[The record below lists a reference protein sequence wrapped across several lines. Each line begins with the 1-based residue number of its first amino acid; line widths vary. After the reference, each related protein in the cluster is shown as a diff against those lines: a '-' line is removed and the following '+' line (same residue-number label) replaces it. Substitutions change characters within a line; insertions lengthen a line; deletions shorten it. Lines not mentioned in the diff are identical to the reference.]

1 MSKASTRLYIPD
13 RGDLIWISLQPTAGH
28 EQTGRRPAMV
38 ISPKSYNRKTGLCVL
53 CPATRQAKGYAF
65 EVNVAEKGETAS
77 VILADHL
84 RNVDWKAR
92 KAERIKRVSEKALAA
107 VVARIEALLIEPDT

>member
-1 MSKASTRLYIPD
+1 MSKASTKLYIPD

-28 EQTGRRPAMV
+28 EQSGRRPALV

-65 EVNVAEKGETAS
+65 EVNVADEGEAAS
-77 VILADHL
+77 VILSDHF

-92 KAERIKRVSEKALAA
+92 KAERIKRVGDDALAA
-107 VVARIEALLIEPDT
+107 VIARIEALLVEPDV